1 MLVPR
6 TAGVWLFPVA
16 LASALTFAFA
26 LLATPVEAQSRKAVR
41 PAAKPAK
48 QYTKR
53 TLPRRTTAPAPAPV
67 AANPNVVGRD
77 AMLLIDAE
85 SGREI
90 EAHAA
95 DDLRH
100 PASLTKIMTLYL
112 TFGALDAGQIKLS
125 DRLPVS
131 VRAGSV
137 QPSKLGMPVGST
149 LMVRDAIMALITRSA
164 NDAAVV
170 LAEGI
175 SGDEDSFARLMTQK
189 ARQLGMTSTVF
200 RNASGLPETYQV
212 TTARD
217 LSRLA
222 QAMLRDFPHYYP
234 LFATRSWQL
243 GRQMLTNHNRM
254 LVNYAGADGIKTGYI
269 NASGYNLVMSAVR
282 DNRRLIGVVLGGNSV
297 GERDEVMADMM
308 DRGFDKCRGLGIP
321 AWHQPTQPGSARY
334 TAINFAPG
342 APPAEP
348 QHQVARSYNPP
359 NGSRSISDVVGE
371 LAPASVQPTTPSTL
385 ALTRQTP
392 PQGSQAADAPGG
404 WAIQLSSTYPTR
416 PAATT
421 ALRTALARLPELR
434 SDAKPAV
441 DALKGPHGQITYRAR
456 LANLDESDAA
466 RGCRKLKAAKLFA
479 CTPVAAEARAD

>member
-16 LASALTFAFA
+16 LASALAFA
-26 LLATPVEAQSRKAVR
+26 LALLVTPAEAQTRKAVR
-41 PAAKPAK
+41 PAAKPYAK

-53 TLPRRTTAPAPAPV
+53 TLPRRAAAPAPAPV

-77 AMLLIDAE
+77 AMLLVDAE
-85 SGREI
+85 SGREL

-112 TFGALDAGQIKLS
+112 TFGALDAGQLKLS

-131 VRAGSV
+131 VRAASM
-137 QPSKLGMPVGST
+137 QPSKLGVPAGGT
-149 LMVRDAIMALITRSA
+149 LMVRDAVMGLITRSA

-175 SGDEDSFARLMTQK
+175 AGDEDSFAQLMTQK

-200 RNASGLPETYQV
+200 RNASGLPSTYQV

-217 LSRLA
+217 LTRLA

-234 LFATRSWQL
+234 LFSTRSWPF
-243 GRQMLTNHNRM
+243 GRTILTNHNRM
-254 LVNYAGADGIKTGYI
+254 LGNYAGADGIKTGYI
-269 NASGYNLVMSAVR
+269 NASGFNLVMSAMR

-308 DRGFDKCRGLGIP
+308 DRGFEKCRTMRLA
-321 AWHQPTQPGSARY
+321 AWQQPQQPTTARY
-334 TAINFAPG
+334 TAINFTPG
-342 APPAEP
+342 AAPAEP
-348 QHQVARSYNPP
+348 QQQVARSYNPP
-359 NGSRSISDVVGE
+359 NGSRSIADVVSE
-371 LAPASVQPTTPSTL
+371 QAAPTTAAVSPL
-385 ALTRQTP
+385 AMTRGPTP
-392 PQGSQAADAPGG
+392 PQGSQAAETPAG
-404 WAIQLSSTYPTR
+404 WAIQLGSTFATR
-416 PAATT
+416 PAANA
-421 ALRTALARLPELR
+421 ALRTALSRLPGLR
-434 SDAKPAV
+434 SDARPAV
-441 DALKGPHGQITYRAR
+441 DALKSARGQITYRAR
-456 LANLDESDAA
+456 LTNLDESGAA
-466 RGCRKLKAAKLFA
+466 RGCRTLKNAKLFA
-479 CTPVAAEARAD
+479 CTPVAVE